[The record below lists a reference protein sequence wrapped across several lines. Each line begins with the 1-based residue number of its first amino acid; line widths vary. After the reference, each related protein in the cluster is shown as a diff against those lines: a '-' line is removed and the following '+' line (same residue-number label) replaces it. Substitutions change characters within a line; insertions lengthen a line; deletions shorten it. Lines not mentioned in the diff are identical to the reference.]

1 MFNLNTLS
9 TAMLANILGLI
20 GFSISSIAPAGALPE
35 PISKADFEFKA
46 RPPAAQVILGQQLFF
61 DKILSANNDVSCA
74 TCHSPLTGTSDG
86 LSLGLGV
93 GAKGFSIMRSSG
105 HFDHVAEAAPN
116 RVVRNSLALF
126 NLGWKG
132 WMIRMVDGDISID
145 ESQPSGFASP
155 LGIDFPMGIQNLL
168 AAQNMMPV
176 AQPREMAG
184 TVINTPENPITLAAA
199 ALDTQLVWDL
209 LTKRVQG
216 IDEYVDQFIKIYPD
230 VTVAEDITFV
240 HIANSLAAYQI
251 DEFTAINSPF
261 DHYLKGNR
269 GALDSK
275 ARNGM
280 NLFYGKAQ
288 CDSCH
293 SGPML
298 TDQKFYNIAMPQIGP
313 GRQFG
318 AGGEDYGRL
327 RITGQHLDKYK
338 YATPSLRNTAIT
350 GPWGHAGAYN
360 SLEAVIRHHLSPVES
375 LHNYDTDE
383 AVLPD
388 RKRWKDEDFLEHN
401 DIAAREDR
409 AATNQLEPIEL
420 TNKEIKELVAFL
432 NALTD
437 PSSLDMRDTIPMSVP
452 SGLPLA
458 D

>member
-9 TAMLANILGLI
+9 TAMIVNILGLI
-20 GFSISSIAPAGALPE
+20 SFSISSIALAGTLPG

-93 GAKGFSIMRSSG
+93 GAKGFSVMRSSN
-105 HFDHVAEAAPN
+105 HFDPISGPAPN
-116 RVVRNSLALF
+116 RIVRNSLALF

-132 WMIRMVDGDISID
+132 WTTRMVDGDIAVD
-145 ESQPSGFASP
+145 DTQPSGFDTSLGRHFP
-155 LGIDFPMGIQNLL
+155 LGLQNLL
-168 AAQNMMPV
+168 AAQNMMPA

-184 TVINTPENPITLAAA
+184 IIINLPDNPITLAAA
-199 ALDTQLVWDL
+199 AKDLPLVWNL
-209 LTKRVQG
+209 LAEKVRS
-216 IDEYVDQFIKIYPD
+216 IDEYVNQFIKIYPD
-230 VTVAEDITFV
+230 MTDGNDITFV
-240 HIANSLAAYQI
+240 HIANALSAYQI
-251 DEFTAINSPF
+251 AKFTAINSPF
-261 DHYLKGNR
+261 DHYLKGNK
-269 GALDSK
+269 AAMDAK
-275 ARNGM
+275 ARKGM
-280 NLFYGKAQ
+280 ELFYGKAQ
-288 CDSCH
+288 CDNCH

-298 TDQKFYNIAMPQIGP
+298 TDQQFYNIAMPQIGP
-313 GRQFG
+313 GRQRG
-318 AGGEDYGRL
+318 YGGEDFGRF
-327 RITGQHLDKYK
+327 RITDQDNDRYK
-338 YATPSLRNTAIT
+338 YATPSLRNTALT
-350 GPWGHAGAYN
+350 GPWGHNGAYN
-360 SLEAVIRHHLSPVES
+360 SLEAVVRHHLSPIES
-375 LHNYDTDE
+375 LHNYNTDE
-383 AVLPD
+383 AILPD
-388 RKRWKDEDFLEHN
+388 RNRWIEEDFVEHN
-401 DIAAREDR
+401 NIAAREVR